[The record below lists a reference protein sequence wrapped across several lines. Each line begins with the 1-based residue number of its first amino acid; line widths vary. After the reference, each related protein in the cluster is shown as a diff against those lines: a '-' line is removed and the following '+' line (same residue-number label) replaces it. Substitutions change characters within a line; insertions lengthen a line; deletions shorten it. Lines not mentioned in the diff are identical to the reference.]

1 MSTITEYDY
10 LDIRLLVELLQRI
23 VDIGEPLPSIDVISR
38 RIYTRNLHRECV
50 VRLTDGS
57 DLGIRE
63 VHLVI
68 QGCVQEA
75 LPCDFIKRLV

>member
-38 RIYTRNLHRECV
+38 RSYTRG
-50 VRLTDGS
+50 TYTGS
-57 DLGIRE
+57 VLYASQME
-63 VHLVI
+63 VI
-68 QGCVQEA
+68 WESER
-75 LPCDFIKRLV
+75 FIL